1 MPATGHTN
9 ARSKHNPRRPPS
21 SSTTITLDL
30 HGYQKEAA
38 VERLTAFLEAHRTA
52 GTTQVCIV
60 TGSGSHSGTTGPVL
74 RTAVEKLLQRRQIQF
89 TRNSPGSFL
98 VHPATGHVW
107 YHRQGS
113 EEDTKVIVRDGV
125 EDEIRMQQSAARQR
139 RRQGTIIATGTSTR
153 QFDRG
158 YATGID
164 SGPSL
169 KEVARADAE
178 LDRAREES
186 LELTRHQTKQ
196 VNQEV
201 RELVQAKNASIQ
213 EVERLQEQDEK
224 RLREAFARSNRIDEM
239 THEEEERML
248 QQALESS
255 QQELATDK
263 ELEQALQEALSQSLA
278 ENAAFTS
285 GGENHHEEEERM
297 IQQAIAMSLL
307 CD

>member
-1 MPATGHTN
+1 VHCYGIGFSLRDHWTRSPHGGRKTLATTADTIYPQFAWKFPSTSCHG
-9 ARSKHNPRRPPS
+9 PRLVSPTR
-21 SSTTITLDL
+21 LGRR
-30 HGYQKEAA
+30 HQGYC
-38 VERLTAFLEAHRTA
+38 ERW
-52 GTTQVCIV
+52 G
-60 TGSGSHSGTTGPVL
+60 
-74 RTAVEKLLQRRQIQF
+74 
-89 TRNSPGSFL
+89 
-98 VHPATGHVW
+98 
-107 YHRQGS
+107 
-113 EEDTKVIVRDGV
+113 
-125 EDEIRMQQSAARQR
+125 

-224 RLREAFARSNRIDEM
+224 RLREAFARSNRIDEI